1 MRVLVECALEEQV
14 AARVARTMALQRMVI
29 ELLLAVSVDEP
40 EHVALG
46 SLSEQ
51 LDLDV
56 ALSKQTAGA
65 QVERHKLG
73 VARDAGVL
81 MRKDRCLPA
90 ALLHVRVGEVTAV
103 GDENVHDARRKA
115 AALAMRLADCRARVL
130 ADRNDEAR
138 VRTRR

>member
-14 AARVARTMALQRMVI
+14 AARVARTMALQRVVI

-56 ALSKQTAGA
+56 ALGSQTAA
-65 QVERHKLG
+65 TQVERHKLG
-73 VARDAGVL
+73 VAGDPRVL
-81 MRKDRCLPA
+81 MRKDRCLTA
-90 ALLHVRVGEVTAV
+90 ALLHVRIREVAAV
-103 GDENVHDARRKA
+103 GD
-115 AALAMRLADCRARVL
+115 
-130 ADRNDEAR
+130 
-138 VRTRR
+138 